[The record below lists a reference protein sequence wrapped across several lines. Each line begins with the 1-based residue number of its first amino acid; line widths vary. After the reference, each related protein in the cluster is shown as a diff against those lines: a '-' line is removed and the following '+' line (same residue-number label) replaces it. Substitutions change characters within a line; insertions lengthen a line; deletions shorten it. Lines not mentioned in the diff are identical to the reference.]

1 MKLHLPLALR
11 SSLYALFAACTT
23 LAPAQ
28 AGIMHSDATL
38 ITYTDFGQNVGR
50 YKTMES
56 ANALLQHIRQ
66 QEGGVTIT
74 YTGGQQTYVMP
85 HGMIDF
91 GSTYHVATCAAISPS
106 AIATVAHNYTFDSW
120 FSNKVYGIGMENA
133 VKYKGI
139 ELGEGVGDTRWNSN
153 VFSHALSTSIG
164 NATDHRVMRLSKV
177 ITDAPYAELYDTAGK
192 DLGSLTYYHAGS
204 GQQWRSTYNTTTLV
218 DRSYPNNASQLISAY
233 NYVIGGIV
241 SGAAGYAGTTG
252 FYSQEYFD
260 AGGINASDPLT
271 WVSRPGDS
279 GSPLYVWDDASGT
292 YQYIGSNRGE
302 ILSGQVGSAFVVDTT
317 FDKQVVEERYTK
329 RVNMG
334 AVSEVYLN
342 AVSTQGETVTD
353 NWGRSTT
360 KWLGTVTGEGMET
373 VSFVGLK
380 SGLNTWSDL
389 SGLKDTQNWYTYGE
403 SYVAQSNQDLFFTE
417 NLVFNATAEENLII
431 VAGAVDL
438 GIGYAEFN
446 GGKFTISSAE
456 GERNLFN
463 HAGYVINEGAE
474 VHLQLTNPAEYMRE
488 WRKIGAGDLY
498 IEGSGNNDV
507 LLNLGGSGKTYL
519 NREGGYAAY
528 NVLVNTGATVVISD
542 AGQIKRDLTFG
553 NRGGTLDMNG
563 NSMDWYTAAEAADS
577 TRAGFSINAL
587 TEDAL
592 VANYSGSSTL
602 TYKEAGNTAYAGS
615 FADSAD
621 SSLKIIYDEAEGTWT
636 LNSIRTNLQ
645 HSDSGLQVDSGT
657 VVLRGTNTIH
667 GAGSASG
674 LNENRYSHEDDWH
687 YADAAMNV
695 TVTDGGTFELG
706 SHARLTG
713 NVTVASGGTYVMR
726 EGVRHTMEYVEGGQ
740 VLEDTG
746 KYAAYFGHKGDV
758 VLNGGTFAVQFNE
771 GVDSTTSYAGS
782 VTGTGA
788 MTVDAGTDGGTFA
801 FSGTVDAG
809 VSKTLNRG
817 QLQLSGTAAADTT
830 NKWLVNAGGVMVQ
843 FENAADTLGV
853 IDAASTGVLGL
864 NADTTTPL
872 DLSSHSQLR
881 IGALSGTLVQ
891 YGAAGTSEK
900 LTTLNLGGGGK
911 LVVNYALSGSDTLNV
926 NAGTMR
932 GGEINLQNVAADYCG
947 TVNVQAAGG
956 SVSLTTGTEG
966 SFNNATVN
974 VNSGG
979 IYRLTDDQH
988 TLGGTL
994 NVNAGGLLQG
1004 KDMVLRGKDGV
1015 EEAQNYHL
1023 ELSGKMEYDSF
1034 TVENGA
1040 TLNLREGGRLDAAN
1054 AATIGQG
1061 GIMRLNRQTLQDKVD
1076 LKNGG
1081 TIYGNGGTIG
1091 ASANVQAVEGTG
1103 KLNAGSGTF
1112 KVNGQIGAAEGAT
1125 LRLENGT
1132 FNIYSGSVN
1141 ADGGTIELAC
1151 STVNLG
1157 HKVNYATQNIGG
1169 TLSIVNDVTINA
1181 DQTSTAYQ
1189 SPTHNIDHLHIA
1201 DGHKLTLNDPG
1212 SSWNHIYNISLLTG
1226 DGTIQ
1231 WNSNIYWYH
1240 AGTSRMVLSGDN
1252 SFSGTLIVNQ
1262 QNNDGSMQ
1270 HVSLAHENAAK
1281 NMVINLW
1288 GDGDSRPGLAIST
1301 KAARVA
1307 GIGGTTNTFVY
1318 AGAVKTAGNGDNPA
1332 SSALNTLI
1340 INTGDAN
1347 HTYNGTLLGNATHG
1361 LNIVKDGTGT
1371 QTFTNAANVVHDV
1384 TALQGHLEFT
1394 TAPTIHGDV
1403 SIAQGAQLTIGN
1415 GAYTL
1420 DAGETLCVM
1429 QGETGTSAI
1438 WNNDLVIN
1446 GGNLEF
1452 GAYNENGSASLVL
1465 GGGHSLSVA
1474 AGAEV
1479 CISFSNRCQIKEQ
1492 NAFPELPPYLLVE
1505 GDWSQSKL
1513 TVADC
1518 RYLNVNLTA
1527 DTSGLYASFNLK
1539 DGYEYWMGDAV
1550 EHWAPTADNVVIT
1563 GLNPFSD
1570 VINLRSDVTIK
1581 NGILDNDTAVVINSE
1596 NENTLHFNSVE
1607 KIAHGDLVINTAV
1620 TANSFTV
1627 RDDTR
1632 ISGTGSLNVSDEFSI
1647 LADLTTGM
1655 EVETENVLYREGIC
1669 WTLDGSERAFTQNL
1683 TLEQVNGIG
1692 NFRVEGDAVLGITVT
1707 GSQSITARIE
1717 GTGKTSFSG
1726 GGTLSKDA
1734 ALSLNI
1740 GDASLTKLTLK
1751 GGGTTDMT
1759 GAVTLSEHLSIG
1771 KETLNIRKNAVVTAN
1786 RLTAGNEAD
1795 YSPSTIN
1802 IDGGELRITGTA
1814 NEKNTSASLLLAHW
1828 KESASVMNLNAG
1840 KLVAANTIMY
1850 TSWDTAGTFR
1860 ALGGEAE
1867 LLGINLQG
1875 NQGREGAFELGTQD
1889 AGTAVVRLGG
1899 QGIKGIVGTGR
1910 VSLGNGT
1917 IVATGDFSIE
1927 GTNAVTMMGCA
1938 TGTVFDTAGHNI
1950 TVKTSL
1956 KEEEGAKIVKQ
1967 GAGTLHLEAANEVSG
1982 TMSVQGG
1989 TLQLSGTQAARHYE
2003 IQEGATLSL
2012 THGDSHVDVLS
2023 VSGGGVLLK
2032 NSAGDMN
2039 MGAAALHR
2047 LSLKG
2052 GGVSSITGA
2061 VSVAGQLSIGRETVN
2076 LLEGAVVTA
2085 NRLTAGNEADYSP
2098 STINID
2104 GGELRITG
2112 TANEKNTSASLL
2124 LAHWKESASV
2134 MNLNA
2139 GKLVA
2144 ANTIMYTSWDTAG
2157 TFRALGGEAEL
2168 LGINL
2173 QGQLDGRSGSFVL
2186 GGQDKGTAVVIIGG
2200 QGIKGIVGTA
2210 SVTLGNGRLAAA
2222 DDFSIEGANGVS
2234 LVGTNGGTTFDT
2246 AGHTITVNTVMQG
2259 EGKLVVNGSG
2269 TLKLAHSSG
2278 SSDISDL
2285 SGTGKF
2291 VKDGAGKL
2299 NLHKA
2304 SLANATFKGNGTTT
2318 ISGDVSITGQ
2328 LDFGTEK
2335 VILASGADVTTN
2347 QLRLGTSDR
2356 EQNTSLSIE
2365 AGATLNISGTT
2376 FTDKEGQDE
2385 TISLLLAHWHDS
2397 ASTLV
2402 LNGGTLNASGTTMH
2416 MGWDSGGTFQAMSGV
2431 ANLKGILFSTTRDNA
2446 DRFILGSEMSGTAR
2460 VNIGSAGITGFSA
2473 NDTVQLGDGTIQ
2485 AMDDFVIS
2493 GSKSVV
2499 LNGTT
2504 DKGTVFDANGH
2515 TITVQAAMDSEVNSA
2530 LTIQNGT
2537 LKQSGDMWFD
2547 RMHVAEGASFVK
2559 DSVEVIGQSAASTIV
2574 KSANASGDKLL
2585 YFNDGNHEIQNARV
2599 KVEAA
2604 DARELKSQLTHST
2617 VENAGSG
2624 HLTVSNTANRLS
2636 GVVASGGDMALHH
2649 MGSAMSLELL
2659 EIAAGKTV
2667 NAYVGDNTSTKI
2679 TTTTVTD
2686 SAILSGTAILNTCLI
2701 LADGATLEMRG
2712 LEAGAVTLSGAL
2724 TFGAGL
2730 QMGESLLASV
2740 GALDYGETLN
2750 LFTGLSGVNLP
2761 VVVDTESSRVLAS
2774 SVFSNV
2780 QSDTLYV
2787 DYRVIDNVGTLLV
2800 ANVPEPATATLSL
2813 MALSALAARRR
2824 RKA

>member
-1 MKLHLPLALR
+1 M
-11 SSLYALFAACTT
+11 FAA
-23 LAPAQ
+23 LVGNVPAQ

-38 ITYTDFGQNVGR
+38 ITYTDFGQNTGR
-50 YKTMES
+50 YKTTES

-139 ELGEGVGDTRWNSN
+139 ELGEGVGDSRWNSN

-360 KWLGTVTGEGMET
+360 KWLGTVTGAGMET
-373 VSFVGLK
+373 VSFVGLQ

-389 SGLKDTQNWYTYGE
+389 SGLKDTQAWYAYDQ
-403 SYVAQSNQDLFFTE
+403 SYVAQKNEDLFFTE
-417 NLVFNATAEENLII
+417 NLVFNATAKENRI
-431 VAGAVDL
+431 VLNDTVDL
-438 GIGYAEFN
+438 GIGYAEFS

-456 GERNLFN
+456 GESNLFN
-463 HAGYVINEGAE
+463 HAGYVINAGAE

-542 AGQIKRDLTFG
+542 TEQIKRDLTFG

-621 SSLKIIYDEAEGTWT
+621 SSLKIIYDEAEGIWT

-713 NVTVASGGTYVMR
+713 NVTVESGGTYVMR
-726 EGVRHTMEYVEGGQ
+726 EGVRHTQEYVEGGQ

-864 NADTTTPL
+864 NADTSTQL
-872 DLSSHSQLR
+872 DLSSHSQLG
-881 IGALSGTLVQ
+881 IGALSGTTVQ
-891 YGAAGTSEK
+891 YGATGTSEK
-900 LTTLNLGGGGK
+900 LSSLNLGGGGT

-926 NAGTMR
+926 DGR
-932 GGEINLQNVAADYCG
+932 GWSSGEVRLANVTSGYSG
-947 TVNVQAAGG
+947 TVNVAGG
-956 SVSLTTGTEG
+956 GGRVLLTTAEDGVFAG
-966 SFNNATVN
+966 ATVN
-974 VNSGG
+974 INNGG
-979 IYRLTDDQH
+979 VWQLNETQSAASAR
-988 TLGGTL
+988 TL
-994 NVNAGGLLQG
+994 NVNEGGT
-1004 KDMVLRGKDGV
+1004 LRGKNMVFAG
-1015 EEAQNYHL
+1015 AGTLL
-1023 ELSGKMEYDSF
+1023 ELRGSLDYDSF

-1061 GIMRLNRQTLQDKVD
+1061 GIMRLNGQTLQDKVV

-1112 KVNGQIGAAEGAT
+1112 NVNGQIGAAEGAT

-1157 HKVNYATQNIGG
+1157 HKVNFATQNIGG

-1181 DQTSTAYQ
+1181 DQTSTDYQ
-1189 SPTHNIDHLHIA
+1189 SPTHNINHLHIA

-1212 SSWNHIYNISLLTG
+1212 SSWNHIYNISSLTG

-1231 WNSNIYWYH
+1231 WNSNIYWYY

-1301 KAARVA
+1301 KMARVA

-1318 AGAVKTAGNGDNPA
+1318 AGAVKADNNGDNPA

-1340 INTGDAN
+1340 INTGNAN
-1347 HTYNGTLLGNATHG
+1347 HTYNGTLLGNATYG

-1384 TALQGHLEFT
+1384 MALQGHLEFT
-1394 TAPTIHGDV
+1394 MAPTIHGDV
-1403 SIAQGAQLTIGN
+1403 SIAQGAQLTIGSE
-1415 GAYTL
+1415 AYSL
-1420 DAGETLCVM
+1420 DAGHTFSVLTGTFGQSAMLNNSLVLNGGEMNFGAYNADGAASLSVSGVSTGAGFGNSLNISFDNTSLIQEGVSYLLSGGDWSALVGKLTVSELGYLDTVLSADSTGLRATFSMKEGYTIWNGDNSVLSPSASVVFTGQGGTQVMALSGPAEVSKGYFDNADEFTINGESISFGLIEKSSGGNLVLNAAVSADSMLVAESAGLEGSGSLTLKSLQLDAEVDVTGVKVSVESSIAGEGTLRM
-1429 QGETGTSAI
+1429 GAGATLEVNPGTTGSVQLLDGSGIKSTGNTMAMNMVLGESDKTGRVTLDMDGGLTIAGSVQAVGNTTLAVQGNGILGFKPGFNGLKSLELTSGVSMAVSEALSTQLVLDGGSASAQGDKILKGDITVKSQGTFSFTGSGSDTLDYDAQGRTITVNAATLAFGETRQTIGGWHLVLQNGATITGTGGDIGENRRASLDYNVNGTIRAEGTGNRIEAPLRVRLENEVAKTLTFDVQDDSDLTLAGAISGYGNIHKSGSGTLVLNAASAQYAGTTVVNGGI
-1438 WNNDLVIN
+1438 LRTATNNALGTGAVVIN
-1446 GGNLEF
+1446 GGVLEL
-1452 GAYNENGSASLVL
+1452 NPS
-1465 GGGHSLSVA
+1465 GG
-1474 AGAEV
+1474 E
-1479 CISFSNRCQIKEQ
+1479 
-1492 NAFPELPPYLLVE
+1492 
-1505 GDWSQSKL
+1505 
-1513 TVADC
+1513 
-1518 RYLNVNLTA
+1518 
-1527 DTSGLYASFNLK
+1527 
-1539 DGYEYWMGDAV
+1539 
-1550 EHWAPTADNVVIT
+1550 
-1563 GLNPFSD
+1563 GLNAS
-1570 VINLRSDVTIK
+1570 VMR
-1581 NGILDNDTAVVINSE
+1581 
-1596 NENTLHFNSVE
+1596 NSV
-1607 KIAHGDLVINTAV
+1607 
-1620 TANSFTV
+1620 TV
-1627 RDDTR
+1627 
-1632 ISGTGSLNVSDEFSI
+1632 N
-1647 LADLTTGM
+1647 
-1655 EVETENVLYREGIC
+1655 N
-1669 WTLDGSERAFTQNL
+1669 
-1683 TLEQVNGIG
+1683 
-1692 NFRVEGDAVLGITVT
+1692 
-1707 GSQSITARIE
+1707 
-1717 GTGKTSFSG
+1717 
-1726 GGTLSKDA
+1726 
-1734 ALSLNI
+1734 
-1740 GDASLTKLTLK
+1740 
-1751 GGGTTDMT
+1751 
-1759 GAVTLSEHLSIG
+1759 
-1771 KETLNIRKNAVVTAN
+1771 
-1786 RLTAGNEAD
+1786 
-1795 YSPSTIN
+1795 
-1802 IDGGELRITGTA
+1802 GGELRIQNSDNKVVDQDVLINTGGRMSFSGSGSDMIDYNVSGKVITVDGGTLDFGSTRQTMGSWGLTLKNGASVTGAGGSYGASYVAALDLNQNFTIKVESGKNTIASNVRMRMGENDVRTLTFNVSDEASVKVTGRIHADGDDALGIITKEGSGSVEIASRVTA
-1814 NEKNTSASLLLAHW
+1814 NT
-1828 KESASVMNLNAG
+1828 LNSRNG
-1840 KLVAANTIMY
+1840 ELVLSHTAAENVVGMLDG
-1850 TSWDTAGTFR
+1850 S
-1860 ALGGEAE
+1860 
-1867 LLGINLQG
+1867 
-1875 NQGREGAFELGTQD
+1875 QD
-1889 AGTAVVRLGG
+1889 G
-1899 QGIKGIVGTGR
+1899 
-1910 VSLGNGT
+1910 S
-1917 IVATGDFSIE
+1917 S
-1927 GTNAVTMMGCA
+1927 
-1938 TGTVFDTAGHNI
+1938 TGTVRLA
-1950 TVKTSL
+1950 
-1956 KEEEGAKIVKQ
+1956 Q
-1967 GAGTLHLEAANEVSG
+1967 GAALKVTGDIWGRSNSAIVLE
-1982 TMSVQGG
+1982 
-1989 TLQLSGTQAARHYE
+1989 
-2003 IQEGATLSL
+2003 EGATL
-2012 THGDSHVDVLS
+2012 TNVQDGVMVTNHLS
-2023 VSGGGVLLK
+2023 VNETRLVNNSNNGEYSVSNSDFQLVNGYLK
-2032 NSAGDMN
+2032 NDSSTSRTLSNKLTNSVIDNANQG
-2039 MGAAALHR
+2039 GAIL
-2047 LSLKG
+2047 
-2052 GGVSSITGA
+2052 
-2061 VSVAGQLSIGRETVN
+2061 TVDN
-2076 LLEGAVVTA
+2076 
-2085 NRLTAGNEADYSP
+2085 
-2098 STINID
+2098 
-2104 GGELRITG
+2104 
-2112 TANEKNTSASLL
+2112 
-2124 LAHWKESASV
+2124 
-2134 MNLNA
+2134 
-2139 GKLVA
+2139 A
-2144 ANTIMYTSWDTAG
+2144 ANT
-2157 TFRALGGEAEL
+2157 
-2168 LGINL
+2168 
-2173 QGQLDGRSGSFVL
+2173 
-2186 GGQDKGTAVVIIGG
+2186 
-2200 QGIKGIVGTA
+2200 
-2210 SVTLGNGRLAAA
+2210 
-2222 DDFSIEGANGVS
+2222 
-2234 LVGTNGGTTFDT
+2234 
-2246 AGHTITVNTVMQG
+2246 
-2259 EGKLVVNGSG
+2259 
-2269 TLKLAHSSG
+2269 
-2278 SSDISDL
+2278 
-2285 SGTGKF
+2285 
-2291 VKDGAGKL
+2291 
-2299 NLHKA
+2299 
-2304 SLANATFKGNGTTT
+2304 
-2318 ISGDVSITGQ
+2318 
-2328 LDFGTEK
+2328 
-2335 VILASGADVTTN
+2335 
-2347 QLRLGTSDR
+2347 
-2356 EQNTSLSIE
+2356 
-2365 AGATLNISGTT
+2365 
-2376 FTDKEGQDE
+2376 
-2385 TISLLLAHWHDS
+2385 
-2397 ASTLV
+2397 
-2402 LNGGTLNASGTTMH
+2402 
-2416 MGWDSGGTFQAMSGV
+2416 
-2431 ANLKGILFSTTRDNA
+2431 
-2446 DRFILGSEMSGTAR
+2446 
-2460 VNIGSAGITGFSA
+2460 
-2473 NDTVQLGDGTIQ
+2473 
-2485 AMDDFVIS
+2485 
-2493 GSKSVV
+2493 
-2499 LNGTT
+2499 
-2504 DKGTVFDANGH
+2504 
-2515 TITVQAAMDSEVNSA
+2515 
-2530 LTIQNGT
+2530 
-2537 LKQSGDMWFD
+2537 
-2547 RMHVAEGASFVK
+2547 
-2559 DSVEVIGQSAASTIV
+2559 
-2574 KSANASGDKLL
+2574 
-2585 YFNDGNHEIQNARV
+2585 
-2599 KVEAA
+2599 
-2604 DARELKSQLTHST
+2604 
-2617 VENAGSG
+2617 
-2624 HLTVSNTANRLS
+2624 LS
-2636 GVVASGGDMALHH
+2636 GVVASGGDMAVLNQ
-2649 MGSAMSLELL
+2649 GALSLDILDV
-2659 EIAAGKTV
+2659 AGGKTV
-2667 NAYVGDNTSTKI
+2667 GLYTGADTASEKAAA
-2679 TTTTVTD
+2679 TV
-2686 SAILSGTAILNTCLI
+2686 SGTVAFGTGAVLNTACLT

-2724 TFGAGL
+2724 TFGVGL

-2740 GALDYGETLN
+2740 GSLDYGETLN

-2813 MALSALAARRR
+2813 MALAALAARRR

>member
-1 MKLHLPLALR
+1 
-11 SSLYALFAACTT
+11 
-23 LAPAQ
+23 
-28 AGIMHSDATL
+28 MHSDATL
-38 ITYTDFGQNVGR
+38 ITYTDFGQNTGR
-50 YKTMES
+50 YKTTES

-241 SGAAGYAGTTG
+241 SGAAGYAGSTG

-329 RVNMG
+329 KVNMG

-353 NWGRSTT
+353 DWGRSTT

-417 NLVFNATAEENLII
+417 NLVFNATAKENRI
-431 VAGAVDL
+431 VLNDTVDL
-438 GIGYAEFN
+438 GIGYAEFS

-456 GERNLFN
+456 GESNLFN

-474 VHLQLTNPAEYMRE
+474 VHVQLTNPAEYMRE

-621 SSLKIIYDEAEGTWT
+621 SSLKIVYDEAEGTWT

-713 NVTVASGGTYVMR
+713 NVTVESGGTYVMR
-726 EGVRHTMEYVEGGQ
+726 EGVRHTQEYVEGGQ

-801 FSGTVDAG
+801 FSGEVADG

-817 QLQLSGTAAADTT
+817 QLQLTGAAAADIA

-864 NADTTTPL
+864 NADTTTQL

-881 IGALSGTLVQ
+881 IGALSGTTVQ

-900 LTTLNLGGGGK
+900 LSSLNLGGGGT

-926 NAGTMR
+926 DGR
-932 GGEINLQNVAADYCG
+932 GWSSGEVRLANVASGYSG
-947 TVNVQAAGG
+947 TVNVAGG
-956 SVSLTTGTEG
+956 GGRVLLTTAEDGVFAG
-966 SFNNATVN
+966 ATVN
-974 VNSGG
+974 INSGG
-979 IYRLTDDQH
+979 VWQLNETQSAASAR
-988 TLGGTL
+988 TL
-994 NVNAGGLLQG
+994 NVNEGGT
-1004 KDMVLRGKDGV
+1004 LRGKNMVFAG
-1015 EEAQNYHL
+1015 AGTSL
-1023 ELSGKMEYDSF
+1023 ELRGSLDYDSF
-1034 TVENGA
+1034 TVQDEA
-1040 TLNLREGGRLDAAN
+1040 TLNLRDGGRLDAEN
-1054 AATIGQG
+1054 AATISGTG
-1061 GIMRLNRQTLQDKVD
+1061 VMRLNRLTLSDKVN
-1076 LKNGG
+1076 LENGG
-1081 TIYGNGGTIG
+1081 TMYGNGGTIG
-1091 ASANVQAVEGTG
+1091 SGAKVLATVGTG
-1103 KLNAGSGTF
+1103 KLNAGTGTF
-1112 KVNGQIGAAEGAT
+1112 NVNGQIGAAEGAT
-1125 LRLENGT
+1125 LRLENGA
-1132 FNIYSGSVN
+1132 FSIYHGNLN
-1141 ADGGTIELAC
+1141 ADGGTLELATANI
-1151 STVNLG
+1151 SLG
-1157 HKVNYATQNIGG
+1157 YLQSYGTQNIGG
-1169 TLSIVNDVTINA
+1169 TLKIAENVTITAN
-1181 DQTSTAYQ
+1181 QTSTDYQ
-1189 SPTHNIDHLHIA
+1189 RITHNV
-1201 DGHKLTLNDPG
+1201 
-1212 SSWNHIYNISLLTG
+1212 NHIHIDDGKSLSITETSNSWAHQWNIGSLTG
-1226 DGTIQ
+1226 AGEIT
-1231 WNSNIYWYH
+1231 WSANPNWY
-1240 AGTSRMVLSGDN
+1240 ASGTSRMRLTGKND
-1252 SFSGTLIVNQ
+1252 FSGTLVVKQ
-1262 QNNDGSMQ
+1262 LYGGWSSLNDYSIQ
-1270 HVSLAHENAAK
+1270 HLELAHDKAAHR
-1281 NMVINLW
+1281 MVISLQ
-1288 GDGDSRPGLAIST
+1288 GDADSHPGLAINT
-1301 KAARVA
+1301 NNAKVA
-1307 GIGGTTNTFVY
+1307 GLEGTANTYLY
-1318 AGAVKTAGNGDNPA
+1318 AGPMKTDGQGGPG

-1340 INTGDAN
+1340 INTAGKE
-1347 HTYNGTLLGNATHG
+1347 HTYNGTILGDAANG

-1394 TAPTIHGDV
+1394 TTPTIHGDI
-1403 SIAQGAQLTIGN
+1403 SIAQGAELTLGS
-1415 GAYTL
+1415 GAYSL
-1420 DAGETLCVM
+1420 DA
-1429 QGETGTSAI
+1429 
-1438 WNNDLVIN
+1438 
-1446 GGNLEF
+1446 
-1452 GAYNENGSASLVL
+1452 
-1465 GGGHSLSVA
+1465 GHSLSVLAGA
-1474 AGAEV
+1474 AGSSATLNNALVLNGGSLIFGAYGESSAALITGGVSLGAEV
-1479 CISFSNRCQIKEQ
+1479 QQQSISFTNLGSLSFNKEYTL
-1492 NAFPELPPYLLVE
+1492 AS
-1505 GDWSQSKL
+1505 GDWSALAGKL
-1513 TVADC
+1513 TIGDSG
-1518 RYLNVNLTA
+1518 YLTA
-1527 DTSGLYASFNLK
+1527 SLSADANGLRASFEMAADYVGWTGDETVLTDNARVVFAGFGGVNTAEISENHTVAEGYFDNGETFTVSSANGSGLQF
-1539 DGYEYWMGDAV
+1539 GRMEM
-1550 EHWAPTADNVVIT
+1550 T
-1563 GLNPFSD
+1563 GS
-1570 VINLRSDVTIK
+1570 
-1581 NGILDNDTAVVINSE
+1581 GAVV
-1596 NENTLHFNSVE
+1596 L
-1607 KIAHGDLVINTAV
+1607 NTAV
-1620 TANSFTV
+1620 SA
-1627 RDDTR
+1627 DTM
-1632 ISGTGSLNVSDEFSI
+1632 IIKDAATIKGAGSLTVENLDIQSN
-1647 LADLTTGM
+1647 LTTGM
-1655 EVETENVLYREGIC
+1655 ALDVTNNITAANGAQWI
-1669 WTLDGSERAFTQNL
+1669 LDGSEGEFTQNL
-1683 TLEQVNGIG
+1683 SLGQMSALDSI
-1692 NFRVEGDAVLGITVT
+1692 RVEGDAVLSVDMGADDMSLTD
-1707 GSQSITARIE
+1707 ARI
-1717 GTGKTSFSG
+1717 SG
-1726 GGTLSKDA
+1726 S
-1734 ALSLNI
+1734 
-1740 GDASLTKLTLK
+1740 
-1751 GGGTTDMT
+1751 
-1759 GAVTLSEHLSIG
+1759 
-1771 KETLNIRKNAVVTAN
+1771 
-1786 RLTAGNEAD
+1786 
-1795 YSPSTIN
+1795 
-1802 IDGGELRITGTA
+1802 
-1814 NEKNTSASLLLAHW
+1814 
-1828 KESASVMNLNAG
+1828 
-1840 KLVAANTIMY
+1840 
-1850 TSWDTAGTFR
+1850 
-1860 ALGGEAE
+1860 
-1867 LLGINLQG
+1867 
-1875 NQGREGAFELGTQD
+1875 GR
-1889 AGTAVVRLGG
+1889 
-1899 QGIKGIVGTGR
+1899 
-1910 VSLGNGT
+1910 
-1917 IVATGDFSIE
+1917 
-1927 GTNAVTMMGCA
+1927 
-1938 TGTVFDTAGHNI
+1938 
-1950 TVKTSL
+1950 
-1956 KEEEGAKIVKQ
+1956 
-1967 GAGTLHLEAANEVSG
+1967 
-1982 TMSVQGG
+1982 
-1989 TLQLSGTQAARHYE
+1989 
-2003 IQEGATLSL
+2003 LSL
-2012 THGDSHVDVLS
+2012 TG
-2023 VSGGGVLLK
+2023 
-2032 NSAGDMN
+2032 
-2039 MGAAALHR
+2039 
-2047 LSLKG
+2047 
-2052 GGVSSITGA
+2052 
-2061 VSVAGQLSIGRETVN
+2061 
-2076 LLEGAVVTA
+2076 
-2085 NRLTAGNEADYSP
+2085 
-2098 STINID
+2098 
-2104 GGELRITG
+2104 
-2112 TANEKNTSASLL
+2112 
-2124 LAHWKESASV
+2124 
-2134 MNLNA
+2134 
-2139 GKLVA
+2139 
-2144 ANTIMYTSWDTAG
+2144 
-2157 TFRALGGEAEL
+2157 
-2168 LGINL
+2168 
-2173 QGQLDGRSGSFVL
+2173 SGSFT
-2186 GGQDKGTAVVIIGG
+2186 KNY
-2200 QGIKGIVGTA
+2200 
-2210 SVTLGNGRLAAA
+2210 NGALNIA
-2222 DDFSIEGANGVS
+2222 DI
-2234 LVGTNGGTTFDT
+2234 
-2246 AGHTITVNTVMQG
+2246 
-2259 EGKLVVNGSG
+2259 
-2269 TLKLAHSSG
+2269 
-2278 SSDISDL
+2278 
-2285 SGTGKF
+2285 
-2291 VKDGAGKL
+2291 
-2299 NLHKA
+2299 

-2318 ISGDVSITGQ
+2318 ISGEVAISGK

-2460 VNIGSAGITGFSA
+2460 VNIGSAGITGFRANDTVQLGNGTIAATSDFSITGNGGVVQLVGEETGTIFDTAGHTITVNSVMQGEGKLVVNGSGTLKLAHSSGSSDISDLSGTGMFVKAGAGNLNLHKASLANATFKGNGTTTISGEVAISGKLDFGTEKVILASGADVTTNQLRLGTSDREQNTSLSIEAGATLNISGTTFTDKEGQDETISLLLAHWHDSASTLVLNGGTLNASGTTMHMGWDSGGTFQAMSGVANLKGILFSTTRDNADRFILGSEMSGTARVNIGSAGITGFRA
-2473 NDTVQLGDGTIQ
+2473 NDTVQLGDGTIL

-2493 GSKSVV
+2493 GSNSVV

-2515 TITVQAAMDSEVNSA
+2515 TITVQAAMDSEENSA

-2559 DSVEVIGQSAASTIV
+2559 DSVEVIGQSAASAIV
-2574 KSANASGDKLL
+2574 KSANASGDKLQ

-2624 HLTVSNTANRLS
+2624 HLTVSNTASRLS
-2636 GVVASGGDMALHH
+2636 GVVASGGDMAVLNQ
-2649 MGSAMSLELL
+2649 GALSLDILDV
-2659 EIAAGKTV
+2659 AGGKTV
-2667 NAYVGDNTSTKI
+2667 GLYTGADTASEKAAA
-2679 TTTTVTD
+2679 TV
-2686 SAILSGTAILNTCLI
+2686 SGTAAFGTGAVLNTACLT
-2701 LADGATLEMRG
+2701 LADGATLEMSG

-2724 TFGAGL
+2724 TFGTGL

-2800 ANVPEPATATLSL
+2800 DNVPEPATATLSL
-2813 MALSALAARRR
+2813 MALAALAARRR

>member
-1 MKLHLPLALR
+1 M
-11 SSLYALFAACTT
+11 FAA
-23 LAPAQ
+23 LVSIVPAQ

-38 ITYTDFGQNVGR
+38 ITYTDFGQNTGR
-50 YKTMES
+50 YKTTES

-241 SGAAGYAGTTG
+241 SGAAGYAGSTG

-329 RVNMG
+329 KVNMG

-353 NWGRSTT
+353 DWGRSTT

-417 NLVFNATAEENLII
+417 NLVFNATAKENRI
-431 VAGAVDL
+431 VLNDTVDL
-438 GIGYAEFN
+438 GIGYAEFS

-456 GERNLFN
+456 GESNLFN

-474 VHLQLTNPAEYMRE
+474 VHVQLTNPAEYMRE

-542 AGQIKRDLTFG
+542 TEQIKRDLTFG

-602 TYKEAGNTAYAGS
+602 TYKEAGNTTYAGS

-713 NVTVASGGTYVMR
+713 NVTVESGGTYVMR
-726 EGVRHTMEYVEGGQ
+726 EGVRHTKEYVEGGQ

-801 FSGTVDAG
+801 FSGEVADG

-864 NADTTTPL
+864 NADTTTQL
-872 DLSSHSQLR
+872 DLSSHSQLG
-881 IGALSGTLVQ
+881 IGALSGTTVQ

-900 LTTLNLGGGGK
+900 LSSLNLGGGGT

-926 NAGTMR
+926 NAGTMC

-966 SFNNATVN
+966 AFNNATVN

-1040 TLNLREGGRLDAAN
+1040 TLNLREGGRLDAEN
-1054 AATIGQG
+1054 AATISGTG
-1061 GIMRLNRQTLQDKVD
+1061 MMRLNRLTLSDKVN
-1076 LKNGG
+1076 LENGG
-1081 TIYGNGGTIG
+1081 TMYGNGGTIG
-1091 ASANVQAVEGTG
+1091 SGAKVLATAGTG

-1112 KVNGQIGAAEGAT
+1112 NVNGQIGAAEGAT
-1125 LRLENGT
+1125 LRLENGA

-1141 ADGGTIELAC
+1141 ADGGTIELDC

-1181 DQTSTAYQ
+1181 DQTSTDY
-1189 SPTHNIDHLHIA
+1189 SNPTHNINHLHIA

-1226 DGTIQ
+1226 AGTIQ
-1231 WNSNIYWYH
+1231 WNSNIFWYH

-1252 SFSGTLIVNQ
+1252 SFRGTLNVNQ

-1281 NMVINLW
+1281 NMVINLS

-1301 KAARVA
+1301 TMARVA

-1394 TAPTIHGDV
+1394 TTPTIHGDI
-1403 SIAQGAQLTIGN
+1403 SIAQGAELTLGS
-1415 GAYTL
+1415 GAYSL
-1420 DAGETLCVM
+1420 DA
-1429 QGETGTSAI
+1429 
-1438 WNNDLVIN
+1438 
-1446 GGNLEF
+1446 
-1452 GAYNENGSASLVL
+1452 
-1465 GGGHSLSVA
+1465 GHSLSVLAGA
-1474 AGAEV
+1474 AGSSATLNNALVLNGGSLIFGAYGESSAALITGGVSLGAEV
-1479 CISFSNRCQIKEQ
+1479 QQQSISFTNLGSLSFNKEYTL
-1492 NAFPELPPYLLVE
+1492 AS
-1505 GDWSQSKL
+1505 GDWSALAGKL
-1513 TVADC
+1513 TIGDSG
-1518 RYLNVNLTA
+1518 YLTA
-1527 DTSGLYASFNLK
+1527 SLSADANGLRASFEMAADYVGWTGDETVLTDNARVVFAGFGGVNTAEISENHTVAEGYFDNGETFTVSSANGSGLQF
-1539 DGYEYWMGDAV
+1539 GRMEM
-1550 EHWAPTADNVVIT
+1550 T
-1563 GLNPFSD
+1563 GS
-1570 VINLRSDVTIK
+1570 
-1581 NGILDNDTAVVINSE
+1581 GAVV
-1596 NENTLHFNSVE
+1596 L
-1607 KIAHGDLVINTAV
+1607 NTAV
-1620 TANSFTV
+1620 SAYTMIIKDAAT
-1627 RDDTR
+1627 
-1632 ISGTGSLNVSDEFSI
+1632 IKGAGSLTVENLDIQSN
-1647 LADLTTGM
+1647 LTTGM
-1655 EVETENVLYREGIC
+1655 ALDVTNNITAANGAQWI
-1669 WTLDGSERAFTQNL
+1669 LDGSEGEFTQNL
-1683 TLEQVNGIG
+1683 SLGQMSALDSI
-1692 NFRVEGDAVLGITVT
+1692 RVEGDAVLSVDMGADDMSLTD
-1707 GSQSITARIE
+1707 ARI
-1717 GTGKTSFSG
+1717 SG
-1726 GGTLSKDA
+1726 S
-1734 ALSLNI
+1734 
-1740 GDASLTKLTLK
+1740 
-1751 GGGTTDMT
+1751 
-1759 GAVTLSEHLSIG
+1759 
-1771 KETLNIRKNAVVTAN
+1771 
-1786 RLTAGNEAD
+1786 
-1795 YSPSTIN
+1795 
-1802 IDGGELRITGTA
+1802 
-1814 NEKNTSASLLLAHW
+1814 
-1828 KESASVMNLNAG
+1828 
-1840 KLVAANTIMY
+1840 
-1850 TSWDTAGTFR
+1850 
-1860 ALGGEAE
+1860 
-1867 LLGINLQG
+1867 
-1875 NQGREGAFELGTQD
+1875 GR
-1889 AGTAVVRLGG
+1889 
-1899 QGIKGIVGTGR
+1899 
-1910 VSLGNGT
+1910 
-1917 IVATGDFSIE
+1917 
-1927 GTNAVTMMGCA
+1927 
-1938 TGTVFDTAGHNI
+1938 
-1950 TVKTSL
+1950 
-1956 KEEEGAKIVKQ
+1956 
-1967 GAGTLHLEAANEVSG
+1967 
-1982 TMSVQGG
+1982 
-1989 TLQLSGTQAARHYE
+1989 
-2003 IQEGATLSL
+2003 LSL
-2012 THGDSHVDVLS
+2012 TG
-2023 VSGGGVLLK
+2023 
-2032 NSAGDMN
+2032 
-2039 MGAAALHR
+2039 
-2047 LSLKG
+2047 
-2052 GGVSSITGA
+2052 
-2061 VSVAGQLSIGRETVN
+2061 
-2076 LLEGAVVTA
+2076 
-2085 NRLTAGNEADYSP
+2085 
-2098 STINID
+2098 
-2104 GGELRITG
+2104 
-2112 TANEKNTSASLL
+2112 
-2124 LAHWKESASV
+2124 
-2134 MNLNA
+2134 
-2139 GKLVA
+2139 
-2144 ANTIMYTSWDTAG
+2144 
-2157 TFRALGGEAEL
+2157 
-2168 LGINL
+2168 
-2173 QGQLDGRSGSFVL
+2173 SGSFT
-2186 GGQDKGTAVVIIGG
+2186 KNY
-2200 QGIKGIVGTA
+2200 
-2210 SVTLGNGRLAAA
+2210 NGALNIA
-2222 DDFSIEGANGVS
+2222 DI
-2234 LVGTNGGTTFDT
+2234 
-2246 AGHTITVNTVMQG
+2246 
-2259 EGKLVVNGSG
+2259 
-2269 TLKLAHSSG
+2269 
-2278 SSDISDL
+2278 
-2285 SGTGKF
+2285 
-2291 VKDGAGKL
+2291 
-2299 NLHKA
+2299 

-2318 ISGDVSITGQ
+2318 ISGEVAISDK

-2335 VILASGADVTTN
+2335 VILASGAEVTTN
-2347 QLRLGTSDR
+2347 QLRLGTS
-2356 EQNTSLSIE
+2356 EPNQNTSLSIE

-2376 FTDKEGQDE
+2376 FTDAEGEDE
-2385 TISLLLAHWHDS
+2385 TISLLLAHWSGS

-2402 LNGGTLNASGTTMH
+2402 MNGGTLNASGTTMH

-2431 ANLKGILFSTTRDNA
+2431 ANLKGILFSTARDNA

-2460 VNIGSAGITGFSA
+2460 VNIGSAGITGFRANDTVQLGNGTIAATSDFSITGNGGVVQLVGEETGTIFDTAGHTITVNSVMQGEGKLVVNGSGTLKLTHSSGTSDISDLSGTGMFVKAGAGNLNLHKASLANATFKGNGTTTISGDVSITGKLDFGTEKVILASGAEVTTNQLRLGTSDREQNTSLSIEAGATLNISGTTFTDAEGEDETISLLLAHWSGSASTLVMNGGTLNASGTTMHMGWDSGGTFQAMSGVANLKGILFSTARDNADRFILGSEMSGTARVNIGSAGITGFRA
-2473 NDTVQLGDGTIQ
+2473 NDTVQLGDGTIL

-2493 GSKSVV
+2493 GSNSVV

-2515 TITVQAAMDSEVNSA
+2515 TITVQAAMDSEENSA

-2537 LKQSGDMWFD
+2537 LKQSGNMWFD

-2559 DSVEVIGQSAASTIV
+2559 DSVEVIGQSAASAIV
-2574 KSANASGDKLL
+2574 KSANASGDELL

-2624 HLTVSNTANRLS
+2624 HLTVSNTASRLS
-2636 GVVASGGDMALHH
+2636 GVVASGGDMAVLNQ
-2649 MGSAMSLELL
+2649 GALSLDILDV
-2659 EIAAGKTV
+2659 AGGKTV
-2667 NAYVGDNTSTKI
+2667 GLYTGADTASEKAAA
-2679 TTTTVTD
+2679 TV
-2686 SAILSGTAILNTCLI
+2686 SGTAAFGTGAVLNTACLT
-2701 LADGATLEMRG
+2701 LADGATLEMSG

-2724 TFGAGL
+2724 TFGTGL

-2761 VVVDTESSRVLAS
+2761 VVVDTESSRVLVS

-2813 MALSALAARRR
+2813 MALAALAARRR

>member
-1 MKLHLPLALR
+1 MKLHLPLSLR
-11 SSLYALFAACTT
+11 SAIYAMFAA
-23 LAPAQ
+23 LVGNVPAQ

-38 ITYTDFGQNVGR
+38 ITYTDFGQNTGR
-50 YKTMES
+50 YKTTES

-139 ELGEGVGDTRWNSN
+139 ELGEGVGDSRWNSN

-241 SGAAGYAGTTG
+241 SGAAGYAGSTG

-329 RVNMG
+329 KVNMG

-353 NWGRSTT
+353 DWGRSTT
-360 KWLGTVTGEGMET
+360 KWLGTVTGEGMEA

-380 SGLNTWSDL
+380 TELNTWSDL
-389 SGLKDTQNWYTYGE
+389 SGLKDTQAWYAYDQ

-417 NLVFNATAEENLII
+417 NLVFKTTAKENRI
-431 VAGAVDL
+431 VLNDTVDL
-438 GIGYAEFN
+438 GIGYAEFS

-456 GERNLFN
+456 GESNLFN
-463 HAGYVINEGAE
+463 HAGYVINAGAE

-542 AGQIKRDLTFG
+542 TEQIKRDLTFG

-563 NSMDWYTAAEAADS
+563 NSMDWYTTAEAADS

-592 VANYSGSSTL
+592 VANYRGSSTL
-602 TYKEAGNTAYAGS
+602 TYKEAGNTTYAGS

-621 SSLKIIYDEAEGTWT
+621 SSLKIIYDVAEGTWT

-726 EGVRHTMEYVEGGQ
+726 EGVRHTQEYVEGGQ

-771 GVDSTTSYAGS
+771 GVDSTTAYAGS

-801 FSGTVDAG
+801 FSGEVADG

-817 QLQLSGTAAADTT
+817 QLQLTGAAAADIA
-830 NKWLVNAGGVMVQ
+830 NKWLVNADGVMVQ

-853 IDAASTGVLGL
+853 IDAASTGFLGL
-864 NADTTTPL
+864 NADTTTQL

-881 IGALSGTLVQ
+881 IGALSGTTVQ

-911 LVVNYALSGSDTLNV
+911 LMVNYALSGSDTLNV

-988 TLGGTL
+988 ALGGTL

-1023 ELSGKMEYDSF
+1023 ELRGKMEYDSF

-1061 GIMRLNRQTLQDKVD
+1061 GIMRLNGQTLQDKVN
-1076 LKNGG
+1076 LENGG
-1081 TIYGNGGTIG
+1081 IMYGNGGTIG
-1091 ASANVQAVEGTG
+1091 SGAKVLATAGTG
-1103 KLNAGSGTF
+1103 KLNAGTGTF
-1112 KVNGQIGAAEGAT
+1112 NVNGQIGAAEGAT
-1125 LRLENGT
+1125 LRLE
-1132 FNIYSGSVN
+1132 GSQ
-1141 ADGGTIELAC
+1141 L
-1151 STVNLG
+1151 NLHTDRINTG
-1157 HKVNYATQNIGG
+1157 GG
-1169 TLSIVNDVTINA
+1169 TLAICSSNVSLRTLNAASSQSIGGILSIEADVTISA
-1181 DQTSTAYQ
+1181 DESYHLHASLNQY
-1189 SPTHNIDHLHIA
+1189 NVEHLHIS
-1201 DGHKLTLNDPG
+1201 DGHKLTLNDG
-1212 SSWNHIYNISLLTG
+1212 WNSWSPVWSIGKLTGEGEIHWKGNSYWYALGPARMLLTG
-1226 DGTIQ
+1226 D
-1231 WNSNIYWYH
+1231 
-1240 AGTSRMVLSGDN
+1240 N
-1252 SFSGTLIVNQ
+1252 SFEGTLTVDQSGSNNNWGALQ
-1262 QNNDGSMQ
+1262 QLG
-1270 HVSLAHENAAK
+1270 LLHENAAR
-1281 NMVINLW
+1281 NMVIDLR
-1288 GDGDSRPGLAIST
+1288 GDSDSRPGLAVGT
-1301 KAARVA
+1301 KTARVA
-1307 GIGGTTNTFVY
+1307 GIVGTNNTFVY
-1318 AGAVKTAGNGDNPA
+1318 AGAIKTDRNGNNPV
-1332 SSALNTLI
+1332 STALNTLI
-1340 INTGDAN
+1340 INTGAED
-1347 HTYNGTLLGNATHG
+1347 HSYSGTLLGDETKG

-1384 TALQGHLEFT
+1384 TALQGHLKFT

-1403 SIAQGAQLTIGN
+1403 SIAQGAQLTIGS

-1492 NAFPELPPYLLVE
+1492 NAFPELPSYLLVE

-1550 EHWAPTADNVVIT
+1550 EDWAPTADNVVIT

-1570 VINLRSDVTIK
+1570 VINLRSDVSIK

-1596 NENTLHFNSVE
+1596 NGNTLHFNSVE

-1627 RDDTR
+1627 LDDTR

-1795 YSPSTIN
+1795 NSPSTIN

-1828 KESASVMNLNAG
+1828 KESATVMNLNAG

-2012 THGDSHVDVLS
+2012 THGSSQVDVLS

-2085 NRLTAGNEADYSP
+2085 NQLTAGNEADYSP

-2104 GGELRITG
+2104 GGELRLTG

-2173 QGQLDGRSGSFVL
+2173 QGQLESRSGSFEL
-2186 GGQDKGTAVVIIGG
+2186 GTQDAGTAVVRLGG

-2222 DDFSIEGANGVS
+2222 DDFSIEGANGVN

-2246 AGHTITVNTVMQG
+2246 AGHSITMSTALRGSGKLTKTGAGSLLLNGSVAQYNGAVSVDGGTLVLGTESQGLLTAASSLEVHENGTLDISAATVTSDMLKTVSCAGTVILECGDISDNNGMGFDFSTISGSVQINGGRVRLDTSTFGETAPDFILTTANSQLVFNGNGTVVKGNVVARATEKDESNPSVIHVNEAKSGEIAGTVTGTSIVKDGTGCLTVSSKVNLEELNAKAGEFKITYAGADGNTIGYIDAGMNG
-2259 EGKLVVNGSG
+2259 AATGKLVVGEG
-2269 TLKLAHSSG
+2269 VKVQTDKIRMRPGAAIELEKGGQLFFGQMAVRG
-2278 SSDISDL
+2278 ESD
-2285 SGTGKF
+2285 
-2291 VKDGAGKL
+2291 A
-2299 NLHKA
+2299 
-2304 SLANATFKGNGTTT
+2304 ANAVMERTPG
-2318 ISGDVSITGQ
+2318 
-2328 LDFGTEK
+2328 
-2335 VILASGADVTTN
+2335 ASG
-2347 QLRLGTSDR
+2347 GY
-2356 EQNTSLSIE
+2356 
-2365 AGATLNISGTT
+2365 SG
-2376 FTDKEGQDE
+2376 
-2385 TISLLLAHWHDS
+2385 
-2397 ASTLV
+2397 
-2402 LNGGTLNASGTTMH
+2402 
-2416 MGWDSGGTFQAMSGV
+2416 
-2431 ANLKGILFSTTRDNA
+2431 
-2446 DRFILGSEMSGTAR
+2446 
-2460 VNIGSAGITGFSA
+2460 
-2473 NDTVQLGDGTIQ
+2473 LGD
-2485 AMDDFVIS
+2485 
-2493 GSKSVV
+2493 
-2499 LNGTT
+2499 
-2504 DKGTVFDANGH
+2504 AN
-2515 TITVQAAMDSEVNSA
+2515 MA
-2530 LTIQNGT
+2530 L
-2537 LKQSGDMWFD
+2537 
-2547 RMHVAEGASFVK
+2547 R
-2559 DSVEVIGQSAASTIV
+2559 
-2574 KSANASGDKLL
+2574 
-2585 YFNDGNHEIQNARV
+2585 NARV
-2599 KVEAA
+2599 ICLDTVSSPITANSLL
-2604 DARELKSQLTHST
+2604 DHSSI
-2617 VENAGSG
+2617 ENASQ
-2624 HLTVSNTANRLS
+2624 HKLTVKNSNNVIT

-2649 MGSAMSLELL
+2649 MGAAMSLELL

-2667 NAYVGDNTSTKI
+2667 NAYVGDNTSTKT

-2686 SAILSGTAILNTCLI
+2686 SAILSGTAILNTCLT
-2701 LADGATLEMRG
+2701 LADGATLEMSG

-2813 MALSALAARRR
+2813 MALAALAARRR

>member
-1 MKLHLPLALR
+1 MKLHLPLSLR
-11 SSLYALFAACTT
+11 SAIYAMFAA
-23 LAPAQ
+23 LVGNVPAQ

-38 ITYTDFGQNVGR
+38 ITYTDFGQNTGR
-50 YKTMES
+50 YKTTES

-192 DLGSLTYYHAGS
+192 NLGSLTYYHAGS

-241 SGAAGYAGTTG
+241 SGAAGYAGSTG

-260 AGGINASDPLT
+260 AGGINDSDPLT

-329 RVNMG
+329 KVNMG

-353 NWGRSTT
+353 DWGRSTT

-417 NLVFNATAEENLII
+417 NLVFKTTAKENRI
-431 VAGAVDL
+431 VLNDTVDL
-438 GIGYAEFN
+438 GIGYAEFS

-456 GERNLFN
+456 GESNLFN

-474 VHLQLTNPAEYMRE
+474 VHVQLTNPAEYMRE

-542 AGQIKRDLTFG
+542 TEQIKRDLTFG

-563 NSMDWYTAAEAADS
+563 NSMSWYTTAEAADS

-602 TYKEAGNTAYAGS
+602 TYKEAGNTTYAGS

-621 SSLKIIYDEAEGTWT
+621 GSLKIIYDEAEGTWT

-674 LNENRYSHEDDWH
+674 HNENRYSHEDDWH

-713 NVTVASGGTYVMR
+713 NVSVESGGTYVMR
-726 EGVRHTMEYVEGGQ
+726 EGVRHTQEYVEGGQ

-758 VLNGGTFAVQFNE
+758 VLNGGTFAVQFNA

-853 IDAASTGVLGL
+853 IHTDSSGVIGLTG
-864 NADTTTPL
+864 DTTTQL
-872 DLSSHSQLR
+872 DLSSHSQLG
-881 IGALSGTLVQ
+881 IGALSGTTVQ

-926 NAGTMR
+926 NAGTMC

-966 SFNNATVN
+966 AFNNATVN

-988 TLGGTL
+988 ALGGTL

-1040 TLNLREGGRLDAAN
+1040 ALYLRQGGRLDAAN

-1061 GIMRLNRQTLQDKVD
+1061 GIMRLNGQTLQDKVD
-1076 LKNGG
+1076 LENGG
-1081 TIYGNGGTIG
+1081 IMYGNGGTIG
-1091 ASANVQAVEGTG
+1091 SGAKVLATAGTG
-1103 KLNAGSGTF
+1103 KLNAGTGTF
-1112 KVNGQIGAAEGAT
+1112 NVNGQIGAAEGAT
-1125 LRLENGT
+1125 LRLE
-1132 FNIYSGSVN
+1132 GSQ
-1141 ADGGTIELAC
+1141 L
-1151 STVNLG
+1151 NLHTDRINTG
-1157 HKVNYATQNIGG
+1157 GG
-1169 TLSIVNDVTINA
+1169 TLAICSSNVSLRTFNAASSQSIGGILSIEADVTISA
-1181 DQTSTAYQ
+1181 DESYHLHASLNQY
-1189 SPTHNIDHLHIA
+1189 NVEHLHIS
-1201 DGHKLTLNDPG
+1201 DGHKLTLNDG
-1212 SSWNHIYNISLLTG
+1212 WNSWSPVWSIGKLTGEGKIHWKGNSYWYALGPARMLLTG
-1226 DGTIQ
+1226 D
-1231 WNSNIYWYH
+1231 
-1240 AGTSRMVLSGDN
+1240 N
-1252 SFSGTLIVNQ
+1252 SFEGTLTVDQADSNNNWGALQ
-1262 QNNDGSMQ
+1262 QLG
-1270 HVSLAHENAAK
+1270 LLHENAAR
-1281 NMVINLW
+1281 NMVIDLR
-1288 GDGDSRPGLAIST
+1288 GDSDSRPGLAVGT
-1301 KAARVA
+1301 KTARVA
-1307 GIGGTTNTFVY
+1307 GIVGTNNTFVY
-1318 AGAVKTAGNGDNPA
+1318 AGAIKTDRNGNNPV
-1332 SSALNTLI
+1332 STALNTLI
-1340 INTGDAN
+1340 INTGAED
-1347 HTYNGTLLGNATHG
+1347 YSYSGTLLGDETKG

-1371 QTFTNAANVVHDV
+1371 QTFTNTNAANVVHDV

-1403 SIAQGAQLTIGN
+1403 SIAQGAQLTIGS

-1550 EHWAPTADNVVIT
+1550 EDWAPTVDNVVIT

-1570 VINLRSDVTIK
+1570 VINLRSDVSIK

-1596 NENTLHFNSVE
+1596 NRNTLHFNSVE

-1632 ISGTGSLNVSDEFSI
+1632 ISGTGSLYVSGEFSI

-1655 EVETENVLYREGIC
+1655 EVETENVSYREGEGIC

-1771 KETLNIRKNAVVTAN
+1771 KETLNIRKNAVVTAT

-1828 KESASVMNLNAG
+1828 KQSATVMNLNAG

-1875 NQGREGAFELGTQD
+1875 NEGREGAFELGTQD

-1899 QGIKGIVGTGR
+1899 QGIK
-1910 VSLGNGT
+1910 LQ
-1917 IVATGDFSIE
+1917 AP
-1927 GTNAVTMMGCA
+1927 
-1938 TGTVFDTAGHNI
+1938 AG
-1950 TVKTSL
+1950 
-1956 KEEEGAKIVKQ
+1956 
-1967 GAGTLHLEAANEVSG
+1967 
-1982 TMSVQGG
+1982 
-1989 TLQLSGTQAARHYE
+1989 
-2003 IQEGATLSL
+2003 
-2012 THGDSHVDVLS
+2012 
-2023 VSGGGVLLK
+2023 
-2032 NSAGDMN
+2032 
-2039 MGAAALHR
+2039 
-2047 LSLKG
+2047 
-2052 GGVSSITGA
+2052 
-2061 VSVAGQLSIGRETVN
+2061 
-2076 LLEGAVVTA
+2076 
-2085 NRLTAGNEADYSP
+2085 
-2098 STINID
+2098 
-2104 GGELRITG
+2104 
-2112 TANEKNTSASLL
+2112 
-2124 LAHWKESASV
+2124 
-2134 MNLNA
+2134 
-2139 GKLVA
+2139 
-2144 ANTIMYTSWDTAG
+2144 
-2157 TFRALGGEAEL
+2157 
-2168 LGINL
+2168 
-2173 QGQLDGRSGSFVL
+2173 
-2186 GGQDKGTAVVIIGG
+2186 
-2200 QGIKGIVGTA
+2200 
-2210 SVTLGNGRLAAA
+2210 
-2222 DDFSIEGANGVS
+2222 
-2234 LVGTNGGTTFDT
+2234 
-2246 AGHTITVNTVMQG
+2246 
-2259 EGKLVVNGSG
+2259 
-2269 TLKLAHSSG
+2269 
-2278 SSDISDL
+2278 
-2285 SGTGKF
+2285 
-2291 VKDGAGKL
+2291 
-2299 NLHKA
+2299 
-2304 SLANATFKGNGTTT
+2304 
-2318 ISGDVSITGQ
+2318 
-2328 LDFGTEK
+2328 
-2335 VILASGADVTTN
+2335 
-2347 QLRLGTSDR
+2347 
-2356 EQNTSLSIE
+2356 
-2365 AGATLNISGTT
+2365 
-2376 FTDKEGQDE
+2376 
-2385 TISLLLAHWHDS
+2385 
-2397 ASTLV
+2397 
-2402 LNGGTLNASGTTMH
+2402 
-2416 MGWDSGGTFQAMSGV
+2416 
-2431 ANLKGILFSTTRDNA
+2431 
-2446 DRFILGSEMSGTAR
+2446 
-2460 VNIGSAGITGFSA
+2460 
-2473 NDTVQLGDGTIQ
+2473 
-2485 AMDDFVIS
+2485 
-2493 GSKSVV
+2493 
-2499 LNGTT
+2499 
-2504 DKGTVFDANGH
+2504 
-2515 TITVQAAMDSEVNSA
+2515 
-2530 LTIQNGT
+2530 
-2537 LKQSGDMWFD
+2537 
-2547 RMHVAEGASFVK
+2547 
-2559 DSVEVIGQSAASTIV
+2559 
-2574 KSANASGDKLL
+2574 
-2585 YFNDGNHEIQNARV
+2585 
-2599 KVEAA
+2599 
-2604 DARELKSQLTHST
+2604 
-2617 VENAGSG
+2617 
-2624 HLTVSNTANRLS
+2624 
-2636 GVVASGGDMALHH
+2636 
-2649 MGSAMSLELL
+2649 
-2659 EIAAGKTV
+2659 
-2667 NAYVGDNTSTKI
+2667 
-2679 TTTTVTD
+2679 
-2686 SAILSGTAILNTCLI
+2686 
-2701 LADGATLEMRG
+2701 
-2712 LEAGAVTLSGAL
+2712 
-2724 TFGAGL
+2724 
-2730 QMGESLLASV
+2730 
-2740 GALDYGETLN
+2740 
-2750 LFTGLSGVNLP
+2750 
-2761 VVVDTESSRVLAS
+2761 
-2774 SVFSNV
+2774 
-2780 QSDTLYV
+2780 
-2787 DYRVIDNVGTLLV
+2787 
-2800 ANVPEPATATLSL
+2800 
-2813 MALSALAARRR
+2813 
-2824 RKA
+2824 

>member
-1 MKLHLPLALR
+1 
-11 SSLYALFAACTT
+11 
-23 LAPAQ
+23 
-28 AGIMHSDATL
+28 MHSDATL
-38 ITYTDFGQNVGR
+38 ITYTDFGQNTGR
-50 YKTMES
+50 YKTTES

-241 SGAAGYAGTTG
+241 SGAAGYAGSTG

-329 RVNMG
+329 KVNMG

-353 NWGRSTT
+353 DWGRSTT

-417 NLVFNATAEENLII
+417 NLVFNATAKENRI
-431 VAGAVDL
+431 VLNDTVDL
-438 GIGYAEFN
+438 GIGYAEFS

-456 GERNLFN
+456 GESNLFN

-474 VHLQLTNPAEYMRE
+474 VHVQLTNPAEYMRE

-674 LNENRYSHEDDWH
+674 RNENRYSHEDDWH

-695 TVTDGGTFELG
+695 AVTDGGTFELG

-713 NVTVASGGTYVMR
+713 NVTVESGGTYVMR
-726 EGVRHTMEYVEGGQ
+726 EGVRHTQEYVEGGQ

-771 GVDSTTSYAGS
+771 GVDSTTAYAGS
-782 VTGTGA
+782 VIGTGS

-801 FSGTVDAG
+801 FSGEVADG

-817 QLQLSGTAAADTT
+817 QLQLTGAAAADIA

-864 NADTTTPL
+864 NADTTTQL

-881 IGALSGTLVQ
+881 IGALSDTSVQ

-926 NAGTMR
+926 NAGTMC

-966 SFNNATVN
+966 AFNNATVN

-1040 TLNLREGGRLDAAN
+1040 TLNLRQGGRLDAAN

-1061 GIMRLNRQTLQDKVD
+1061 GIMRLNGQTLQDKVN
-1076 LKNGG
+1076 LENGG
-1081 TIYGNGGTIG
+1081 TMYGNAGTIG
-1091 ASANVQAVEGTG
+1091 SGAKVLATAGTG

-1112 KVNGQIGAAEGAT
+1112 NVNGQIGAAEGAT
-1125 LRLENGT
+1125 LRLENGA

-1151 STVNLG
+1151 SAVNLG

-1189 SPTHNIDHLHIA
+1189 SPTHNINHLHIA

-1301 KAARVA
+1301 TMARVA

-1340 INTGDAN
+1340 INTGNAN

-1403 SIAQGAQLTIGN
+1403 SIAQGAQLTIGS

-1465 GGGHSLSVA
+1465 GGGHGLSVA

-1570 VINLRSDVTIK
+1570 VINLRSDVSIK

-1596 NENTLHFNSVE
+1596 NGNTLHFNSVE

-1655 EVETENVLYREGIC
+1655 EVETENVFYREGIC

-1814 NEKNTSASLLLAHW
+1814 NDKDTSASLLLAHW
-1828 KESASVMNLNAG
+1828 KESATVMNLNAG

-1850 TSWDTAGTFR
+1850 TSWDTGGTFR

-1982 TMSVQGG
+1982 TMRVQGG

-2085 NRLTAGNEADYSP
+2085 NQLTAGNEADYSP

-2173 QGQLDGRSGSFVL
+2173 QGQLEGRSGSFVL

-2291 VKDGAGKL
+2291 VKDGAGNL

-2304 SLANATFKGNGTTT
+2304 SLANATFKGNGT
-2318 ISGDVSITGQ
+2318 V
-2328 LDFGTEK
+2328 
-2335 VILASGADVTTN
+2335 
-2347 QLRLGTSDR
+2347 
-2356 EQNTSLSIE
+2356 
-2365 AGATLNISGTT
+2365 NISGAVDISGELSIGKGTVNLLNGASVT
-2376 FTDKEGQDE
+2376 ASRFIAGNTENYQGSIVTIKEGADL
-2385 TISLLLAHWHDS
+2385 TITGNTDTDTTSASFILTHWKES
-2397 ASTLV
+2397 ASTMV
-2402 LNGGTLNASGTTMH
+2402 LDGGKLTATDTCML
-2416 MGWDSGGTFQAMSGV
+2416 MGWDSAGRFEALSGE
-2431 ANLKGILFSTTRDNA
+2431 ATLKGIRFSSERHLA
-2446 DRFILGSEMSGTAR
+2446 DTFILRGAT
-2460 VNIGSAGITGFSA
+2460 VNIGSGGITGFSG
-2473 NDTVQLGDGTIQ
+2473 NDGDSVQLGDGTIL

-2493 GSKSVV
+2493 GSNSVV

-2515 TITVQAAMDSEVNSA
+2515 TITVQAAMDSEENSA

-2559 DSVEVIGQSAASTIV
+2559 DSVEVIGQSAASAIV

-2636 GVVASGGDMALHH
+2636 GVVASGGDMAVLNQ
-2649 MGSAMSLELL
+2649 GALSLDILDV
-2659 EIAAGKTV
+2659 AGGKTV
-2667 NAYVGDNTSTKI
+2667 GLYTGADTASEKAAA
-2679 TTTTVTD
+2679 TV
-2686 SAILSGTAILNTCLI
+2686 SGTAAFGTGAVLNTACLT
-2701 LADGATLEMRG
+2701 LADGATLEMSG

-2724 TFGAGL
+2724 TFGTGL

-2761 VVVDTESSRVLAS
+2761 VVVDTESSRVLAR

-2813 MALSALAARRR
+2813 MALAALAARRR

>member
-1 MKLHLPLALR
+1 M
-11 SSLYALFAACTT
+11 FAA
-23 LAPAQ
+23 LVGNAPAQ

-38 ITYTDFGQNVGR
+38 ITYTDFGQNTGR
-50 YKTMES
+50 YKTTES

-241 SGAAGYAGTTG
+241 SGAAGYAGSTG

-329 RVNMG
+329 KVNMG

-353 NWGRSTT
+353 DWGRSTT

-417 NLVFNATAEENLII
+417 NLVFNATAKENRI
-431 VAGAVDL
+431 VLNDTVDL
-438 GIGYAEFN
+438 GIGYAEFS

-456 GERNLFN
+456 GESNLFN

-474 VHLQLTNPAEYMRE
+474 VHVQLTNPAEYMRE

-674 LNENRYSHEDDWH
+674 RNENRYSHEDDWH

-695 TVTDGGTFELG
+695 AVTDGGTFELG

-713 NVTVASGGTYVMR
+713 NVTVESGGTYVMR
-726 EGVRHTMEYVEGGQ
+726 EGVRHTQEYVEGGQ

-771 GVDSTTSYAGS
+771 GVDSTTAYAGS
-782 VTGTGA
+782 VIGTGS

-801 FSGTVDAG
+801 FSGEVADG

-817 QLQLSGTAAADTT
+817 QLQLTGAAAADIA

-864 NADTTTPL
+864 NADTTTQL

-881 IGALSGTLVQ
+881 IGALSDTSVQ

-926 NAGTMR
+926 NAGTMC

-966 SFNNATVN
+966 AFNNATVN

-1040 TLNLREGGRLDAAN
+1040 TLNLRQGGRLDAAN

-1061 GIMRLNRQTLQDKVD
+1061 GIMRLNGQTLQDKVN
-1076 LKNGG
+1076 LENGG
-1081 TIYGNGGTIG
+1081 TMYGNAGTIG
-1091 ASANVQAVEGTG
+1091 SGAKVLATAGTG

-1112 KVNGQIGAAEGAT
+1112 NVNGQIGAAEGAT
-1125 LRLENGT
+1125 LRLENGA

-1151 STVNLG
+1151 SAVNLG

-1189 SPTHNIDHLHIA
+1189 SPTHNINHLHIA

-1301 KAARVA
+1301 TMARVA

-1340 INTGDAN
+1340 INTGNAN

-1403 SIAQGAQLTIGN
+1403 SIAQGAQLTIGS

-1465 GGGHSLSVA
+1465 GGGHGLSVA

-1570 VINLRSDVTIK
+1570 VINLRSDVSIK

-1596 NENTLHFNSVE
+1596 NGNTLHFNSVE

-1655 EVETENVLYREGIC
+1655 EVETENVFYREGIC

-1814 NEKNTSASLLLAHW
+1814 NDKDTSASLLLAHW
-1828 KESASVMNLNAG
+1828 KESATVMNLNAG

-1850 TSWDTAGTFR
+1850 TSWDTGGTFR

-1982 TMSVQGG
+1982 TMRVQGG

-2085 NRLTAGNEADYSP
+2085 NQLTAGNEADYSP

-2173 QGQLDGRSGSFVL
+2173 QGQLEGRSGSFVL

-2291 VKDGAGKL
+2291 VKDGAGNL

-2304 SLANATFKGNGTTT
+2304 SLANATFKGNGT
-2318 ISGDVSITGQ
+2318 V
-2328 LDFGTEK
+2328 
-2335 VILASGADVTTN
+2335 
-2347 QLRLGTSDR
+2347 
-2356 EQNTSLSIE
+2356 
-2365 AGATLNISGTT
+2365 NISGAVDISGELSIGKGTVNLLNGASVT
-2376 FTDKEGQDE
+2376 ASRFIAGNTENYQGSIVTIKEGADL
-2385 TISLLLAHWHDS
+2385 TITGNTDTDTTSASFILTHWKES
-2397 ASTLV
+2397 ASTMV
-2402 LNGGTLNASGTTMH
+2402 LDGGKLTATDTCML
-2416 MGWDSGGTFQAMSGV
+2416 MGWDSAGRFEALSGE
-2431 ANLKGILFSTTRDNA
+2431 ATLKGIRFSSERHLA
-2446 DRFILGSEMSGTAR
+2446 DTFILRGAT
-2460 VNIGSAGITGFSA
+2460 VNIGSGGITGFSG
-2473 NDTVQLGDGTIQ
+2473 NDGDSVQLGDGTIL

-2493 GSKSVV
+2493 GSNSVV

-2515 TITVQAAMDSEVNSA
+2515 TITVQAAMDSEENSA

-2559 DSVEVIGQSAASTIV
+2559 DSVEVIGQSAASAIV

-2636 GVVASGGDMALHH
+2636 GVVASGGDMAVLNQ
-2649 MGSAMSLELL
+2649 GALSLDILDV
-2659 EIAAGKTV
+2659 AGGKTV
-2667 NAYVGDNTSTKI
+2667 GLYTGADTASEKAAA
-2679 TTTTVTD
+2679 TV
-2686 SAILSGTAILNTCLI
+2686 SGTAAFGTGAVLNTACLT
-2701 LADGATLEMRG
+2701 LADGATLEMSG

-2724 TFGAGL
+2724 TFGTGL

-2761 VVVDTESSRVLAS
+2761 VVVDTESSRVLAR

-2813 MALSALAARRR
+2813 MALAALAARRR